1 MGEPT
6 MEIGERELQKIGEY
20 VKTHLAEWMQ
30 AVRSPRELDLIE
42 RAVRL
47 EEGQKNLHQQIA
59 LRSDNQQ
66 EYADK
71 RFESH
76 QEQMDRRFETMQQ
89 QMDQRFESQQKYMD
103 KHFESLQQQMD
114 RRFAS
119 QQEYIDTRFEAQQQH
134 MDNRFAEQR
143 QYMDSRF
150 KSLQWFILIGFGL
163 LSALIGIT
171 DLL

>member
-1 MGEPT
+1 MGEPA

-66 EYADK
+66 EYMDK
-71 RFESH
+71 RFE
-76 QEQMDRRFETMQQ
+76 EQRQ
-89 QMDQRFESQQKYMD
+89 
-103 KHFESLQQQMD
+103 
-114 RRFAS
+114 
-119 QQEYIDTRFEAQQQH
+119 YIDTRFESNQQQ

-143 QYMDSRF
+143 HYMDTRF

-163 LSALIGIT
+163 LSALIGVI

>member
-1 MGEPT
+1 MGEPA

-20 VKTHLAEWMQ
+20 VKNHLAEWMQ

-42 RAVRL
+42 RAIRL
-47 EEGQKNLHQQIA
+47 EEGQKNLHQNMD
-59 LRSDNQQ
+59 LRFDTQQ
-66 EYADK
+66 EYLEKHLGTQQHYMDK
-71 RFESH
+71 RFELH
-76 QEQMDRRFETMQQ
+76 
-89 QMDQRFESQQKYMD
+89 
-103 KHFESLQQQMD
+103 QQQMD
-114 RRFAS
+114 RRF
-119 QQEYIDTRFEAQQQH
+119 EAQQQQ

-163 LSALIGIT
+163 VSALIGVI